1 VVEKPWFCSSLFANE
16 INITFVI
23 IIVRSQKQ
31 NWIKGIQITILALGS
46 QKSNWIKGVQS
57 AIPT

>member
-1 VVEKPWFCSSLFANE
+1 MLFANE

-23 IIVRSQKQ
+23 IIVGSQKQ
-31 NWIKGIQITILALGS
+31 NWIKGIQFTILALGS
-46 QKSNWIKGVQS
+46 QKSNWIKDIQS